1 MSNGEMVW
9 QGKLLKTY
17 GDVTDALAGL
27 QSAEDAAHFM
37 HLYRAANPHADT
49 NVGYLTG
56 YCSAT
61 EAQRLQQWCGVRHPI
76 FGRATPTVH
85 EAFTAGQLLAT
96 PPERKN

>member
-1 MSNGEMVW
+1 MRDGTMQW
-9 QGKLLKTY
+9 QGRSLNTF
-17 GDVTDALAGL
+17 GDIMDALVGL
-27 QSAEDAAHFM
+27 QSAEEAADFM
-37 HLYRAANPHADT
+37 RRYRAANPHADT